1 MRADGR
7 GTRHLPNPMHTPDGF
22 SPSHAL
28 PAPLPAGTLVFA
40 FREAKLLVGG
50 TEDAPAIPTHDEL
63 DRAGLAG
70 ALHHL
75 GALDGVPCVAVTLPD
90 AVADPAAD
98 AAGGLRFAGLRSL
111 FPTLPE
117 RLLALAGRAFQVV
130 EWDRTHRYCGRCG
143 TPMRD
148 KEGERA
154 RECPGCGQ
162 VAYPRI
168 SPAMMVLVT
177 RGRELLLARANRFP
191 TAMYSALAGFVEP
204 GETVEDCIRREVR
217 EEVGIDV
224 TGIRYFASQS
234 WPFPHSLMIAFTA
247 EYAGGDMR
255 PVDDEIADAQWF
267 GLDALPALPTGV
279 SISRRLIDATVAR
292 LRAKT

>member
-1 MRADGR
+1 M
-7 GTRHLPNPMHTPDGF
+7 
-22 SPSHAL
+22 
-28 PAPLPAGTLVFA
+28 FA

-50 TEDAPAIPTHDEL
+50 AEDAPSIPTRDAL

-70 ALHHL
+70 ALHYL
-75 GALDGVPCVAVTLPD
+75 GEQDGVPCVAVALPD
-90 AVADPAAD
+90 AAADPAAETC
-98 AAGGLRFAGLRSL
+98 GLRFAGLRSL

-117 RLLALAGRAFQVV
+117 ALLALAGRAFQVV

-148 KEGERA
+148 KAGERA
-154 RECPGCGQ
+154 RECPDCSH

-204 GETVEDCIRREVR
+204 GETIEDCIRREVR

-224 TGIRYFASQS
+224 SGIRYFASQS
-234 WPFPHSLMIAFTA
+234 WPFPHSLMIAYTA
-247 EYAGGDMR
+247 EYAGGEMR
-255 PVDDEIADAQWF
+255 PCDDEIADARWF
-267 GLDALPALPTGV
+267 ALDALPALPTGV

-292 LRAKT
+292 LRTHA